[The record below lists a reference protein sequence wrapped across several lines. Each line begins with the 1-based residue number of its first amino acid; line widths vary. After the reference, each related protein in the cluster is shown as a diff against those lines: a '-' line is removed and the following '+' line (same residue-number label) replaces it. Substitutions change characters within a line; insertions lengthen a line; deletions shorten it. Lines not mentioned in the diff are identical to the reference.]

1 MKNWIVKNKKQLK
14 NDKEFFK
21 KKIIIVKIKK
31 YILEKKIEEVL
42 QNIPLKFN
50 VWEKN

>member
-14 NDKEFFK
+14 NKEFFK

-50 VWEKN
+50 V